1 MVSNHG
7 NESNRTKILKGK
19 EVKKM
24 EFVKT
29 IVNEKDKKQAVF
41 FLPENGKY
49 YKYSYVNNEWANE
62 TMVFECDDNG
72 NVESHSELAF
82 GSGYVPSSEIMERV
96 NV

>member
-1 MVSNHG
+1 
-7 NESNRTKILKGK
+7 
-19 EVKKM
+19 M

-29 IVNEKDKKQAVF
+29 IVNEEDTKQAVF

-62 TMVFECDDNG
+62 TMVFECDADGEVKN
-72 NVESHSELAF
+72 HMDLAM
-82 GSGYVPSSEIMERV
+82 GSGYVPSSEILKRV